1 MTGTNLISTI
11 VKILENP
18 RQTSVSEKNSIVK
31 CRGQFPQMDS
41 NQIIDLVFWGSLGKD
56 FKDYYKQNDYL
67 IVEGYLS
74 VETSKNSK
82 FSDSISPKSERIKI
96 TVLRI
101 YPFILS

>member
-1 MTGTNLISTI
+1 MIGTNLISTI

-18 RQTSVSEKNSIVK
+18 IQISISEKNSIIK
-31 CRGQFPQMDS
+31 CRVQFPQMDS

-56 FKDYYKQNDYL
+56 FKDYYKQNDYV

-74 VETSKNSK
+74 VENNKNSK
-82 FSDSISPKSERIKI
+82 FSDSTSPKSERIKI
-96 TVLRI
+96 TVLKV